1 MLAKRVVTF
10 FKNESKE
17 VLKHTV
23 NHFKK
28 ENVPVITIYNII
40 TRYRKHNS
48 TNYLPKTGR
57 PKKISDQELKTLVRL
72 VDNKVGMSQHR
83 LGRRFG
89 VNQSTISRN
98 LKKRT
103 SVRVYKR
110 RPTPK
115 YISEDQQKRAKSNC
129 LKLYK
134 KVSPNCQ
141 LILDDEKYFT
151 FSGNVP
157 GNNRYYSSDTSS
169 APENIKFIQ
178 KQKFEPHLLVWLA
191 ISPRGISNPYIHRSK
206 IAIREEIY
214 LKQCIRG
221 HLLPFIKKHHQN
233 DDILFWPDLASSHY
247 AYSVL
252 RCLESNNLPYVRR
265 NQNPPNVPQC
275 RPIEKI
281 WALIEQMVYQGG

>member
-1 MLAKRVVTF
+1 MKEQSKLSLTICYFLYFQIEMALKKVESEMLAKRVVTF

-28 ENVPVITIYNII
+28 ENVPVRTIYNII
-40 TRYRKHNS
+40 TRYHKHNS

-72 VDNKVGMSQHR
+72 VDNKVGVSQRR

-110 RPTPK
+110 RSAPK
-115 YISEDQQKRAKSNC
+115 YISDDQQKRAKSNC

-134 KVSPNCQ
+134 NISPNCQ
-141 LILDDEKYFT
+141 THF
-151 FSGNVP
+151 G
-157 GNNRYYSSDTSS
+157 R
-169 APENIKFIQ
+169 
-178 KQKFEPHLLVWLA
+178 
-191 ISPRGISNPYIHRSK
+191 
-206 IAIREEIY
+206 
-214 LKQCIRG
+214 
-221 HLLPFIKKHHQN
+221 
-233 DDILFWPDLASSHY
+233 
-247 AYSVL
+247 
-252 RCLESNNLPYVRR
+252 
-265 NQNPPNVPQC
+265 
-275 RPIEKI
+275 
-281 WALIEQMVYQGG
+281 